1 MSEEFRNYSRT
12 LIYCPVINTQICL
25 FKSLG
30 IIIRRA
36 SRHST
41 RQITKE
47 IRRSLN
53 DFLSFPNPKC
63 CIVT

>member
-1 MSEEFRNYSRT
+1 MSAEFRNYSCT
-12 LIYCPVINTQICL
+12 LIYCICL

-36 SRHST
+36 SRHSFNT